1 MAAHRVN
8 TEQGFTLI
16 EVMIAILLSAIAV
29 VGLVGIYSV
38 QTRGSSVSRH
48 TTEAAVLAED
58 RMETLRTQTAPATGS
73 ETGLDAIGAAGGIYN
88 RAWTVAIGGADI
100 TYSVTVSWNEDG
112 ITRNVTLRSK
122 RGL

>member
-1 MAAHRVN
+1 MAPHRVN

-58 RMETLRTQTAPATGS
+58 RMEDLRTQIAPATGS
-73 ETGLDAIGAAGGIYN
+73 ESGLDALGAAGGIYN

>member
-1 MAAHRVN
+1 MAANRV
-8 TEQGFTLI
+8 EGGFTLI

-58 RMETLRTQTAPATGS
+58 RMEDLRTQTAPVNGS
-73 ETGLDAIGAAGGIYN
+73 ESGLDALGAAGGIYN
-88 RAWTVAIGGADI
+88 RNWAVAIGAADI

>member
-1 MAAHRVN
+1 MAANRVDA
-8 TEQGFTLI
+8 GFTLI

-29 VGLVGIYSV
+29 VGLVAIYGV

-58 RMETLRTQTAPATGS
+58 RMEDLRTQTTPAAGS
-73 ETGLDAIGAAGGIYN
+73 ESGLDALGAAGGIYN
-88 RAWTVAIGGADI
+88 RSWAVAIGGADI

-112 ITRNVTLRSK
+112 ITRNVTLRSR

>member
-1 MAAHRVN
+1 MAANRV
-8 TEQGFTLI
+8 EAGFTLI

-58 RMETLRTQTAPATGS
+58 RMEDLRTQTAPVAGI
-73 ETGLDAIGAAGGIYN
+73 ENGLDALGAAGGIYN
-88 RAWTVAIGGADI
+88 RSWAVAIGSVDI

>member
-1 MAAHRVN
+1 MAANRV
-8 TEQGFTLI
+8 EAGFTLI

-58 RMETLRTQTAPATGS
+58 RMEDLRTQTAPVTGNDPVP
-73 ETGLDAIGAAGGIYN
+73 LDALGAAGGIYSRSWSITN
-88 RAWTVAIGGADI
+88 GATDM
-100 TYSVTVSWNEDG
+100 TYSVTVTWNEDG

-122 RGL
+122 RGP

>member
-8 TEQGFTLI
+8 SQQGFTLI

-58 RMETLRTQTAPATGS
+58 RMETLRTQTVPATGS
-73 ETGLDAIGAAGGIYN
+73 ESGLDAIGAAGGIYN
-88 RAWTVAIGGADI
+88 RAWTVAIGTVDI

>member
-1 MAAHRVN
+1 MAPHRVN

-58 RMETLRTQTAPATGS
+58 RMEDLRTQIAPATGS
-73 ETGLDAIGAAGGIYN
+73 ESGLDALGAAGGIYN
-88 RAWTVAIGGADI
+88 RAWTVAIGGSDI